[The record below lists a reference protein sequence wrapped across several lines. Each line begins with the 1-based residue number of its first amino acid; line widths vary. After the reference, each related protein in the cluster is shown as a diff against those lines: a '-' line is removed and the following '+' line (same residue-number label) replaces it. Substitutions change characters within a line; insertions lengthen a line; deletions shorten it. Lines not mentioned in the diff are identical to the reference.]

1 MSPTP
6 RPSPGPRPSRPA
18 RRLAL
23 AAGLSLALALPT
35 LTACGSQEPSAASPS
50 PAPAAPASSSP
61 AAGTRP
67 PGDVDGAPYW
77 SVPTDVPGWSVR
89 TMDQDGKNQLGNAV
103 GCLFTT
109 SQDTYQTSG
118 RTDREETDLQ
128 AEKTTHSYEGSQ
140 VTNVSFSPAQDDLTA
155 VKDGAGNAIETR
167 HLEWTYT
174 GADQQDYRGTMYLRV
189 FTTTHVPVLMRVMY
203 ACPAGA
209 YSATELETLMKGTA
223 LNDPGPA
230 DMDG

>member
-50 PAPAAPASSSP
+50 PAPAPTSSSP
-61 AAGTRP
+61 AASTRP

-109 SQDTYQTSG
+109 SQDAYQTSG

-128 AEKTTHSYEGSQ
+128 AEKTTHSYEGSK
-140 VTNVSFSPAQDDLTA
+140 VTLSPDKEHIIELLNRRTHLVVLVLQELTCNRVVVLAIDLIRTDIPLI
-155 VKDGAGNAIETR
+155 VKVKLHQGKAPKLG
-167 HLEWTYT
+167 
-174 GADQQDYRGTMYLRV
+174 
-189 FTTTHVPVLMRVMY
+189 
-203 ACPAGA
+203 
-209 YSATELETLMKGTA
+209 
-223 LNDPGPA
+223 
-230 DMDG
+230 